1 MADRA
6 RTLARIH
13 RVRTLQLTLK
23 QGEEAAAQDRLANEA
38 ALSARIGQLVSAISP
53 TTEMAGGFSLGAAAH
68 YRDRLAQ
75 SATAADAR
83 VRAAETRADAAAE
96 ETKAA
101 KRDQSAVEKLIARA
115 EAEATI
121 RGIRAM
127 EDMPAARKNRHD
139 PC

>member
-23 QGEEAAAQDRLANEA
+23 QGEEAAAQDKLASEA

-53 TTEMAGGFSLGAAAH
+53 TMQMAGGFSMSAAAH
-68 YRDRLAQ
+68 YRDKLSQ

-83 VRAAETRADAAAE
+83 VRAAEDRLGMAAE

-101 KRDQSAVEKLIARA
+101 KRDQTAVEKLIARA

-121 RGIRAM
+121 RAIRAM
-127 EDMPAARKNRHD
+127 EDMPATRKNRHD